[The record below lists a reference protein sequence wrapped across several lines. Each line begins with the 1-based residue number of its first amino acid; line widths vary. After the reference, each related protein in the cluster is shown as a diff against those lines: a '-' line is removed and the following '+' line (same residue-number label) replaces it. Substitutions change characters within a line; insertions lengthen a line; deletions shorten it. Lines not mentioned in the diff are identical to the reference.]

1 MSSSIAIEVDSFIL
15 RLRKLSDGM
24 TVLEMDK
31 QVFLY
36 TSRVISSVSF
46 GEMSKE
52 CHDYFFSQNLIG
64 DINSM
69 FAYMLA
75 RTLFPFP
82 AFFWR
87 LTPQIKTEDEA
98 SRANTRF
105 SKYCMKMITQKKEAN
120 AINALHSSTGRTS
133 LLDNMI
139 GTKLGGESP
148 LTDHEIMGN
157 VKIFFLGGSDTTAV
171 TLSWCLYHLCVDKE
185 LQKAMQKE
193 VDDILSLN
201 VTGAEAVAAI
211 PHLPLCSACFKEA
224 LRLKP
229 PVEVLLFEPLNEAVE
244 LSNGVEVKLGD
255 ELWVNISVIML
266 DPKVFSEP
274 LEFRPSRWLETLNTP
289 EKLAEMNASFTAF
302 GHGPRLCP
310 GQVKTLISFI
320 DSDIYD
326 SAVE

>member
-15 RLRKLSDGM
+15 RLRKLADGK

-31 QVFLY
+31 QVFFY
-36 TSRVISSVSF
+36 TIRVISSVAF
-46 GEMSKE
+46 GEMSQE
-52 CHDYFFSQNLIG
+52 CHEYFFSQNLIG
-64 DINSM
+64 DLNSM
-69 FAYMLA
+69 LVYVLA
-75 RTLFPFP
+75 RGLFPFP
-82 AFFWR
+82 AFFWD
-87 LTPQIKTEDEA
+87 LTPQSKTEDEA
-98 SRANTRF
+98 SRGNTRL

-120 AINALHSSTGRTS
+120 AINASHSSTGRTS

-148 LTDHEIMGN
+148 LTDYEIMGN
-157 VKIFFLGGSDTTAV
+157 VKVFFLAGSDTTSV
-171 TLSWCLYHLCVDKE
+171 TLSWCLYHLCVDAE

-193 VDDILSLN
+193 VDGILSLN
-201 VTGAEAVAAI
+201 VTGAEAIAAI
-211 PHLPLCSACFKEA
+211 PHLPLCSACFKES

-229 PVEVLLFEPLNEAVE
+229 PAEVLIFEPLDETVE

-266 DPKVFSEP
+266 DPKVFSKP

-302 GHGPRLCP
+302 GHGPRVCP

-320 DSDIYD
+320 DSDCYD
-326 SAVE
+326 STVE